1 MVEDRKRSR
10 VQNALLNIMFIL
22 VSAFCVLPILYILSA
37 SFNSTMA
44 LAEHGYTLIPREFT
58 LEAYEYVM
66 KAPKQLLSA
75 YGVTITVTVIG
86 TVISLLLTSMLAYVL
101 ARKDFK
107 WRFAISFYVLIVC
120 LFSGGTVGSYLI
132 NTRVSVWNVFHI
144 FQASAGFGEGG
155 LADQFLQMV
164 VFAGIPFRIH
174 QQPQPV
180 LKGHVPELR
189 V

>member
-66 KAPKQLLSA
+66 KAPK
-75 YGVTITVTVIG
+75 
-86 TVISLLLTSMLAYVL
+86 
-101 ARKDFK
+101 
-107 WRFAISFYVLIVC
+107 
-120 LFSGGTVGSYLI
+120 
-132 NTRVSVWNVFHI
+132 
-144 FQASAGFGEGG
+144 
-155 LADQFLQMV
+155 
-164 VFAGIPFRIH
+164 
-174 QQPQPV
+174 
-180 LKGHVPELR
+180 
-189 V
+189 